1 MMTNLLH
8 TPEGVRD
15 IYNEECEKKIF
26 LQDTIY
32 KIIKSCGFNDI
43 QTPTFEFFDIYSK
56 EKGSVDPKNMYKF
69 FDREG
74 NTLVLR
80 PDITPAIAR
89 AVSKYY
95 MDDDMPL
102 RFCYIGNT
110 YINNAEHQ
118 GKLKEITQIGG
129 ELIGDNTSD
138 CDAEAIAIVTK
149 SLLQCGLSEF
159 QIEIGHIDFLKGIAK
174 EAELDDESFEELKYL
189 LEKKNYFGV
198 EELIS
203 AKCNKENIITFFANL
218 PDYTGSID
226 ILKSARSIVDNELT
240 NKALDRMEKIYTI
253 LSYYGL
259 EKYISFDLGVTS
271 TYNYYTGVIFK
282 AYTYGTGEAI
292 VTGGRYDR
300 LLSQY
305 GKDTPAIGFAIYVDM
320 LLIAMNRQKLDVF
333 PDNEKILYL
342 YENEVKAE
350 ALKTAA
356 HLRHQG
362 ICVLLLRKSTKKSL
376 EQYIDYA
383 KKNNFNKLR
392 YIDIDNNVVDLI

>member
-1 MMTNLLH
+1 MITNLLH

-15 IYNEECEKKIF
+15 IYNEECEKKLY

-32 KIIKSCGFNDI
+32 KTIKSCGFCDI

-80 PDITPAIAR
+80 PDMTPAIAR

-95 MDDDMPL
+95 MDYDMPL
-102 RFCYIGNT
+102 RFCYTGNT

-138 CDAEAIAIVTK
+138 CDAEAIAIIARA
-149 SLLQCGLSEF
+149 LLQCGLTEF
-159 QIEIGHIDFLKGIAK
+159 QIEIGHIDFLKGMAL
-174 EAELDDESFEELKYL
+174 EAELDDESFVNLKNL

-198 EELIS
+198 EELI
-203 AKCNKENIITFFANL
+203 AKKCEKPNVIEFFSNL
-218 PDYTGSID
+218 TDYNGSID
-226 ILKSARSIVDNELT
+226 ILKKVKSVARNEFIDN
-240 NKALDRMEKIYTI
+240 ALDRMEKIYNI

-259 EKYISFDLGVTS
+259 EKYVSFDLSFTS
-271 TYNYYTGVIFK
+271 NYNYYTGVIFR
-282 AYTYGTGEAI
+282 AYTYATGEAI
-292 VTGGRYDR
+292 VTGGRYDM

-305 GKDTPAIGFAIYVDM
+305 GKDTPAIGFAINID
-320 LLIAMNRQKLDVF
+320 LLLVAMNRQKLDFF
-333 PDNEKILYL
+333 PHKDKILCL
-342 YENEVKAE
+342 YENDIKKE
-350 ALKTAA
+350 ALKTASQMREDG
-356 HLRHQG
+356 LN
-362 ICVLLLRKSTKKSL
+362 VLLIRKSSRKTLDDYKK
-376 EQYIDYA
+376 YA
-383 KKNNFNKLR
+383 SDNNFDKIC
-392 YIDIDNNVVDLI
+392 YINNDGNVSNI

>member
-1 MMTNLLH
+1 MKTNLLH

-15 IYNEECEKKIF
+15 IYNEECAKKLY

-32 KIIKSCGFNDI
+32 KTIKLYGFSDI

-95 MDDDMPL
+95 MDYDMPL
-102 RFCYIGNT
+102 RFCYTGNT

-138 CDAEAIAIVTK
+138 CDAEAISIVAK

-159 QIEIGHIDFLKGIAK
+159 QIEIGHIDFLKGMSL
-174 EAELDDESFEELKYL
+174 EAELDEESFMNLKML

-198 EELIS
+198 EELIEK
-203 AKCNKENIITFFANL
+203 KCDKENVIDFFKNL
-218 PDYTGSID
+218 TDYTGSIEVLEKASQ
-226 ILKSARSIVDNELT
+226 IAKNQYIDN
-240 NKALDRMEKIYTI
+240 ALDRMKKIYDN

-259 EKYISFDLGVTS
+259 EKYVSFDLSFTS
-271 TYNYYTGVIFK
+271 NYNYYTGVIFR
-282 AYTYGTGEAI
+282 AYTYATGEPI
-292 VTGGRYDR
+292 VTGGRYDK

-305 GKDTPAIGFAIYVDM
+305 GKDTPAIGFAINID
-320 LLIAMNRQKLDVF
+320 LLLAAMNRQKLDVF
-333 PDNEKILYL
+333 PYTEKYLYL
-342 YENEVKAE
+342 YDNNNKEE

-356 HLRHQG
+356 KLRAEG
-362 ICVLLLRKSTKKSL
+362 VSVLLMRKSSQKTLEDYKK
-376 EQYIDYA
+376 YA
-383 KKNNFNKLR
+383 S
-392 YIDIDNNVVDLI
+392 DNNLYLKGI

>member
-1 MMTNLLH
+1 MKTNLLH

-15 IYNEECEKKIF
+15 IYNEECAKKLY

-32 KIIKSCGFNDI
+32 KTIKLCGFSDI

-56 EKGSVDPKNMYKF
+56 EKGSVDTKNMYKF

-95 MDDDMPL
+95 MDYDMPL
-102 RFCYIGNT
+102 RFCYTGNT

-138 CDAEAIAIVTK
+138 CDAEAISIIAK

-159 QIEIGHIDFLKGIAK
+159 QIEIGHIDFLKGMSL
-174 EAELDDESFEELKYL
+174 EAELDEESFSDLKVL

-198 EELIS
+198 EELIEK
-203 AKCNKENIITFFANL
+203 KCNKENVIDFFKNL
-218 PDYTGSID
+218 TDYTGSIEVLEKASK
-226 ILKSARSIVDNELT
+226 IANNQYIDN
-240 NKALDRMEKIYTI
+240 ALDRMKKIYEN

-259 EKYISFDLGVTS
+259 EKYVSFDLSFTS
-271 TYNYYTGVIFK
+271 NYNYYTGVIFR
-282 AYTYGTGEAI
+282 AYTYATGEPI
-292 VTGGRYDR
+292 VTGGRYDK

-305 GKDTPAIGFAIYVDM
+305 GKDTPAIGFAINID
-320 LLIAMNRQKLDVF
+320 LLLAAMNRQKLDVF
-333 PDNEKILYL
+333 PHTEKYLYL
-342 YENEVKAE
+342 YDNDNKEE

-356 HLRHQG
+356 KLRAEG
-362 ICVLLLRKSTKKSL
+362 VSVLLMRKSSHKTLEDYKK
-376 EQYIDYA
+376 YA
-383 KKNNFNKLR
+383 SDNNFILKG
-392 YIDIDNNVVDLI
+392 IE